1 MRLFDVMLLEIAMF
15 REILKHALLLIGM
28 ELEEKLCQALAPRV
42 PDEKPQPWT
51 FKDAAHEKDER

>member
-1 MRLFDVMLLEIAMF
+1 MF